1 VVSYPEIDPQHV
13 AQPNQELFARLLA
26 QLLLQR
32 LRCTLIMGK
41 KKQFV
46 NKNATGT
53 HTFQVVHRSQR
64 DPRLADG
71 GSSSFVLQ
79 PVVPLN
85 VQRREQD
92 GGEGVYMDA
101 SRALQTLDEPAEP
114 EPTEDDIL

>member
-1 VVSYPEIDPQHV
+1 
-13 AQPNQELFARLLA
+13 
-26 QLLLQR
+26 
-32 LRCTLIMGK
+32 MGK
-41 KKQFV
+41 TKPFV
-46 NKNATGT
+46 NKNAAGT

-71 GSSSFVLQ
+71 GSTSFVLQ

-92 GGEGVYMDA
+92 GGEGVYMEA
-101 SRALQTLDEPAEP
+101 AHALQTLKEPPVP